1 MILSQAVRS
10 VERFRRQ
17 GVRSSRLGDSL
28 VFSLLLVQVVL
39 GFPGVAMAQQL
50 DTDFGRGA
58 GGHKSSVTVPKYTG
72 SKPLPKPATT
82 SNKPTPHR
90 AASGVAAKMTSGSAV
105 NEPVS
110 MPGVALPGMG
120 SESKPLSVTVSK
132 TLYLPPEMYGQ
143 WSVNGTLMETNA
155 QEYFSVTVNDI
166 WILDRSGDQ
175 VVVSNPATGASAAVN
190 VDRVEGESATFHRE
204 GLVGKNRSFQEIP
217 TIAVHGD
224 TLTGQ
229 SINKIIFLKNGAP
242 VREFYAVYQLQ
253 AQRIAGA
260 RTRFQPEHEGSGPDI
275 NIEDVRSSR

>member
-1 MILSQAVRS
+1 MTAAQAVRLA
-10 VERFRRQ
+10 ERFRCKSTRF
-17 GVRSSRLGDSL
+17 SRLVGSL
-28 VFSLLLVQVVL
+28 VLSLLLIQLVPA
-39 GFPGVAMAQQL
+39 FHKAAMAQQL
-50 DTDFGRGA
+50 DTDFGRGNE
-58 GGHKSSVTVPKYTG
+58 GHKALS
-72 SKPLPKPATT
+72 PKPIPKPRAK
-82 SNKPTPHR
+82 SPASIIPTPHR
-90 AASGVAAKMTSGSAV
+90 AASGVAAKMTSGSAA

-110 MPGVALPGMG
+110 LPHVALPGLG
-120 SESKPLSVTVSK
+120 NEPKPLSVTVSK

-143 WSVNGTLMETNA
+143 WSVSGTLRETNA
-155 QEYFSVTVNDI
+155 QEYFSATVNDI

-175 VVVSNPATGASAAVN
+175 VVVSNPATGASAAVS

-229 SINKIIFLKNGAP
+229 SINKIIFLKNGVP

-275 NIEDVRSSR
+275 RIDDIR